1 MIKISDTADT
11 SLAIAEIRNQLN
23 TQSIELNILNTMEQ
37 LPELLSYSS
46 HDELLFELMLRAAI
60 VQGSIDLSKSGL
72 KFAIFRKSQCNEKYW
87 SRTRNG
93 GFTLLPDVKPG
104 EAVMDIFRNGRLYA
118 TECATAMVI
127 VYYKALLS
135 VYGEEKFDQLFPD
148 IYLMN
153 WHQLDSKI
161 ASAGSMA
168 NTTFYLPGDRRY
180 FSNPDVNPET
190 PYLQG
195 ENAILLTND
204 MYYAHG
210 MGITNANRI
219 LKLLNES
226 RKKDATKSA
235 YLRGG
240 AGRLNFKMLYRLK

>member
-37 LPELLSYSS
+37 LPELLRYSS
-46 HDELLFELMLRAAI
+46 SDELLFELKVRAAI
-60 VQGSIDLSKSGL
+60 VQSSIGLSKSGL
-72 KFAIFRKSQCNEKYW
+72 RFEVFRESKCNEKYW

-93 GFTLLPDVKPG
+93 GFTLLPDVKPS
-104 EAVMDIFRNGRLYA
+104 EAIMDIYRNGRRYA

-135 VYGEEKFDQLFPD
+135 VYGAEKFDRIFPD

-153 WHQLDSKI
+153 WHQLNSKI
-161 ASAGSMA
+161 ASAGSLA
-168 NTTFYLPGDRRY
+168 NTSYYLPGDRRY
-180 FSNPDVNPET
+180 FSNPDVDPET

-195 ENAILLTND
+195 ENAISLTND
-204 MYYAHG
+204 MFYAHG
-210 MGITNANRI
+210 MGVINANRI
-219 LKLLNES
+219 LYLLNRS
-226 RKKDATKSA
+226 RKKGADKSA
-235 YLRGG
+235 YLRDG
-240 AGRLNFKMLYRLK
+240 AGRLNFKMLYQLQ